1 MARYGCGSKGAALM
15 ECINPRRNRW
25 RVRWGFVVCEDG
37 ENASWVEADFDH
49 KPSADEIRAEVADF
63 TNRIVDERILSG
75 YEWNGHPVW
84 LSQVNQLNYKATFD
98 RAVQTLGKNLPVT
111 FKLGT
116 DSDPVYYEFKKLD
129 ELQGFYYG
137 ALEWIEKC
145 IEEGWKVKDG
155 VDLTA
160 FV

>member
-1 MARYGCGSKGAALM
+1 MARYSCGSKDAAKI

-25 RVRWGFVVCEDG
+25 RVRWGFVFSDES
-37 ENASWVEADFDH
+37 ASWVEADFDH
-49 KPSADEIRAEVADF
+49 KPTAGEIRTEVANF
-63 TNRIVDERILSG
+63 TNAIVDEKILSG
-75 YEWNGHPVW
+75 YEWNGSPVW

-116 DSDPVYYEFKKLD
+116 DDKPVYYDFKTLD
-129 ELQGFYYG
+129 ELQDFYYG
-137 ALEWIEKC
+137 SLEWIEKC

-155 VDLTA
+155 INLTEYI
-160 FV
+160 